1 MLVLVAVLAVYNIT
15 LAGTGL
21 PELMCSHETAQKV
34 SETPPARKGGGLIQ
48 KIDD

>member
-1 MLVLVAVLAVYNIT
+1 MYNIT

-34 SETPPARKGGGLIQ
+34 SETPPARKGALIQ
-48 KIDD
+48 ERDIE